1 MLDILR
7 IINLSL
13 LSLFIGLN
21 IAIWRRHYEVLNHLV
36 MAGRTG
42 LALSVI
48 ITISSRLL
56 DWPQSVTST
65 LFNVMLTISILIY
78 TAGLLQLYTE
88 KSKQEARK
96 EHDNKQ

>member
-1 MLDILR
+1 MLDVLR

-21 IAIWRRHYEVLNHLV
+21 LAIWKRHYEVLNKLV
-36 MAGRTG
+36 IAGRTG

-48 ITISSRLL
+48 ISISSRLL
-56 DWPQSVTST
+56 DWPQSTT
-65 LFNVMLTISILIY
+65 NKLFNIMLTISILIY
-78 TAGLLQLYTE
+78 TAGLLLLYTE

-96 EHDNKQ
+96 EHDNKL

>member
-1 MLDILR
+1 MLDVLR

-21 IAIWRRHYEVLNHLV
+21 LAIWKRHYEVLNKLV
-36 MAGRTG
+36 IAGRTG

-48 ITISSRLL
+48 ISISSRLL
-56 DWPQSVTST
+56 DRPQSTT
-65 LFNVMLTISILIY
+65 NKLFNIMLTISILIY
-78 TAGLLQLYTE
+78 TAGLLVLYTE

-96 EHDNKQ
+96 EHDNKL